1 MPEKRRRYDP
11 DFRTGAVGIVRET
24 SKSIAEVARELGIH
38 PGTLARWVAKDK
50 VARGE
55 KLDPNHVSPERVR
68 QLEVEN
74 AELRME
80 RDVLKRSVVLWVKEA
95 TR

>member
-1 MPEKRRRYDP
+1 M
-11 DFRTGAVGIVRET
+11 AQ
-24 SKSIAEVARELGIH
+24 VARDLGIN
-38 PGTLARWVAKDK
+38 PGTLAHWVARDK

-55 KLDPNHVSPERVR
+55 RLDPKKAEPERVR
-68 QLEVEN
+68 QLEAEN